1 MSYFDIIFAAI
12 LLNWVADSISD
23 GMKSVTIDL
32 LHFCNLYVCCIVLN
46 GRHIIYILKM

>member
-1 MSYFDIIFAAI
+1 MIGNRGDVSYFDIIFAAI

-32 LHFCNLYVCCIVLN
+32 FCNCAICMCVVLF
-46 GRHIIYILKM
+46 